1 MGAMDSSAIADAV
14 DHAAALLAQ
23 AAAEVYVID
32 EPYNPLADVRW
43 LGRAALF
50 WAQLPWLKIVTALAA
65 LLVSLASLVLA
76 NKTALLARFD
86 AFVTRK
92 VVSKMR
98 ARLAGDVSVGA
109 VKVRIEGGHGTVTVE
124 DFTLGNPPTA
134 AFSSPFLVA
143 MKRVH
148 VKLNPLSVLGVRG
161 RGNFVVGYLCGEV
174 DIMSVTGATVYV
186 DEVPDPAAGALSTK
200 KIRNFQNLKRQSAAD
215 AAKERAA
222 EEAALLLLQEEKRIA
237 EEAAKNLKAKD
248 PEGEVS
254 LFSTI
259 GDTFSGASREIER
272 QLAEVNKQAAS
283 LGSSVAGGIQAA
295 GADVTNRLNALIN
308 LLERVNQKPP
318 EETEEEKRKRRKLVL
333 ELRRLEFVDWNI
345 HILAVNA
352 KPFKFKSWE
361 LKAFKGTIGAL
372 ARECASG
379 LLNEII
385 LDFQNEILENL
396 TKDIKSVGDGLLNVG
411 GTVVGGGAY
420 VVGGIANGAGA
431 IGQGLVDTGGA
442 IGKGLSDTGGA
453 IGKGLSDTG
462 EVIGKGL
469 TDTTQAVTGF
479 FGFSSGGSAATTT
492 ETTETTETTT
502 TTTSTIEITET
513 TTSVSSATVA
523 VAAVSATAAAA
534 AAAEARAAGDR
545 ERKLAALKEKEERAA
560 ARRREKEAAA
570 KKKEEEA
577 AARAVA
583 KAEAALA
590 REQEKKRLAEEKAAA
605 RAKARL
611 AEEERIAAA
620 AIARAEAEAEVA
632 VAAAKAAADARAR
645 KEAESAAKAAAA
657 EAAAAAAAAAAIAD
671 AEAAREA
678 AEKEQAEKKQSET
691 LRDVDLAKKIA
702 DAEAAIAAQK
712 AARAAAESVEAR
724 KRRNAAEAKQR
735 AALARAA
742 VSEAGSGSEEQSEWS
757 ESGSSYAG
765 SSYGGSGSSRGS
777 SRASSPSRSGSPSR
791 SSPSSSASAKTIEPY
806 LIRVK
811 YLSGVFDIVDMDKRG
826 VIKLKTFLKA
836 VKRVPKIDALLKR
849 GRNKDGRFAGDAAEA
864 RRARVFAA
872 LERDKKREVTKEQFI
887 RYFVWEI
894 ARSDA

>member
-492 ETTETTETTT
+492 ETTDTTRTTT
-502 TTTSTIEITET
+502 TTTSAIEITET

-671 AEAAREA
+671 AEAAHEA